1 MTNEEM
7 AKLVAKLAES
17 SVPEKHEF
25 LERINA
31 ALGIKPLRN
40 RAQRDYHASLSGL
53 VPRHE

>member
-17 SVPEKHEF
+17 SVKEKYEF

-31 ALGIKPLRN
+31 ALGIKPLKN